1 MSWPKEAAR
10 LILRHEPRRPQLQ
23 HLAILAAHTDHFLI
37 ALYHGDGVWSTEE
50 GLHLLTFDERDEQ
63 EVALEGDEVL
73 AHLVLRRVAL
83 GKGKLAGLEL
93 LEALGQ
99 VAHLGGYTPG
109 HLRAVFAP
117 RFHRF
122 RVRELNL
129 RDQAPA
135 NISWVSTRSIY
146 ENVIHIRVLQSTKI
160 QSTKM

>member
-1 MSWPKEAAR
+1 MLWPKEAAR
-10 LILRHEPRRPQLQ
+10 LLLRHEPRRPQLQ
-23 HLAILAAHTDHFLI
+23 NLAILAAHADPFLI
-37 ALYHGDGVWSTEE
+37 ALYRGDGVWSTEE
-50 GLHLLTFDERDEQ
+50 GLHLLTFGDEQ

-99 VAHLGGYTPG
+99 IAHLGGYTPD

-117 RFHRF
+117 RFHRP

-129 RDQAPA
+129 RDQAPV
-135 NISWVSTRSIY
+135 NTS
-146 ENVIHIRVLQSTKI
+146 
-160 QSTKM
+160 